1 MIVISCPHC
10 GNQLQV
16 EEAWNGQNTNCPV
29 CNQQFVIS
37 VPQPQS
43 APAPAVPQ
51 TMQNPQ
57 MMQNPPMMQN
67 PQMMSGGMVPGMMYP
82 PQPNPVQKF
91 TSFISGQQET
101 SREWALISLIAAWF
115 LLTQW
120 GSIALFLN
128 LVNSSIFKVD
138 VVAIFLAIF
147 CGIAGIFSL
156 VLSIITKFKM
166 VIFASGAV
174 LLALLIPVVNEIIKA
189 IR

>member
-37 VPQPQS
+37 VPQNQS
-43 APAPAVPQ
+43 APVPAAPLMP
-51 TMQNPQ
+51 
-57 MMQNPPMMQN
+57 QNPPMMQN

-128 LVNSSIFKVD
+128 LVNSSIYKVD

-147 CGIAGIFSL
+147 CGIAGICSL
-156 VLSIITKFKM
+156 VLSIITKFK
-166 VIFASGAV
+166 VAIFASGAV